1 MQIWSIHNICIVL
14 HSMRSSK
21 THKHTYVYTN
31 THCRHPKRSTI
42 YYIYLSKVPGS
53 TFIVYLKLMYTQKQS
68 INNNGTTR
76 HIIYL
81 NTRRKTMLYLHLW
94 KPGTHQQLA
103 WTTSSCQY
111 MSAGLGQFNKHV
123 EGCRGSNEGMSGL
136 RLGSDEVMMS
146 WWGNDKVVRR

>member
-1 MQIWSIHNICIVL
+1 MP
-14 HSMRSSK
+14 R
-21 THKHTYVYTN
+21 
-31 THCRHPKRSTI
+31 
-42 YYIYLSKVPGS
+42 S

-81 NTRRKTMLYLHLW
+81 NTRRKPMLYLHLS

-111 MSAGLGQFNKHV
+111 TSAGLGQFNKYV
-123 EGCRGSNEGMSGL
+123 EGYRGSNEGMSGL
-136 RLGSDEVMMS
+136 RLGGDEVMMS
-146 WWGNDKVVRR
+146 WGGNDKVVRR